1 MNLSKFNK
9 SVTLNQTLSKH
20 NWFNVGGNAEILF
33 VPEDIKDLIG
43 LLKSK
48 PKKYEIYPIG
58 AGSNILVSDKGIKG
72 ITLITKK
79 LNQISIDNFGVIT
92 AQAGAVDADVARFA
106 RDQER
111 TGLEFLVGIPGTI
124 GGGIKMNSGAFGAE
138 FKDILIDVKAIN
150 NLGEIKTFS
159 NKELQMGYRK
169 IGLSKEW
176 IFYEARF
183 KSSKDSKDKITTKMN
198 LGEIKTFSNKELQM
212 GYRKIG
218 LSKEWI
224 FYEARFKSS
233 KDSKDKITT
242 KMRRII
248 HLRKEAQPTAVKTG
262 GSTFKNP
269 INKKAWKLID
279 EAGCRGLQ
287 NGDAMISEKHCNF
300 IINLKKST
308 SQEIEE
314 LAQMVQDKV
323 FEKSGIRLDWE
334 IQRVGIK

>member
-9 SVTLNQTLSKH
+9 SVTLNQTLSNH

-33 VPEDIKDLIG
+33 VPEDIKDLVG

-48 PKKYEIYPIG
+48 PKRYEIYPIG

-183 KSSKDSKDKITTKMN
+183 KSSKDSKDKITTKM
-198 LGEIKTFSNKELQM
+198 
-212 GYRKIG
+212 
-218 LSKEWI
+218 
-224 FYEARFKSS
+224 
-233 KDSKDKITT
+233 
-242 KMRRII
+242 RRII

>member
-150 NLGEIKTFS
+150 NLGEINTFS

-176 IFYEARF
+176 VFYEARF
-183 KSSKDSKDKITTKMN
+183 KSSK
-198 LGEIKTFSNKELQM
+198 G
-212 GYRKIG
+212 
-218 LSKEWI
+218 
-224 FYEARFKSS
+224 
-233 KDSKDKITT
+233 SKDKITT
-242 KMRRII
+242 KMRKII

-269 INKKAWKLID
+269 VNKKAWKLID

-287 NGDAMISEKHCNF
+287 NGDAMISKKHCNF

-314 LAQMVQDKV
+314 LAQTVQDKV
-323 FEKSGIRLDWE
+323 FQKSGIRLDWE

>member
-1 MNLSKFNK
+1 MNLNKFNK

-20 NWFNVGGNAEILF
+20 TWFNVGGNAEILF
-33 VPEDIKDLIG
+33 VPEDVKDLFN
-43 LLKSK
+43 LFKSK
-48 PKKYEIYPIG
+48 PREYEVYPIG

-79 LNQISIDNFGVIT
+79 LNQIRIDNLGVIT
-92 AQAGAVDADVARFA
+92 AQAGAADADVARFA

-111 TGLEFLVGIPGTI
+111 TGLEFLIGIPGTI

-150 NLGEIKTFS
+150 NLGEINTFS

-176 IFYEARF
+176 VFYEARF
-183 KSSKDSKDKITTKMN
+183 KSSK
-198 LGEIKTFSNKELQM
+198 G
-212 GYRKIG
+212 
-218 LSKEWI
+218 
-224 FYEARFKSS
+224 
-233 KDSKDKITT
+233 SKDKITT
-242 KMRRII
+242 KMRKII

-269 INKKAWKLID
+269 VNKKAWKLID

>member
-183 KSSKDSKDKITTKMN
+183 KSSKDSKDKITTKM
-198 LGEIKTFSNKELQM
+198 
-212 GYRKIG
+212 
-218 LSKEWI
+218 
-224 FYEARFKSS
+224 
-233 KDSKDKITT
+233 
-242 KMRRII
+242 RRII

-300 IINLKKST
+300 IINHKKST

>member
-9 SVTLNQTLSKH
+9 SVMLNQTLSKH

-33 VPEDIKDLIG
+33 VPEDIKDLIS

-183 KSSKDSKDKITTKMN
+183 KSSKDSKDKITTKM
-198 LGEIKTFSNKELQM
+198 
-212 GYRKIG
+212 
-218 LSKEWI
+218 
-224 FYEARFKSS
+224 
-233 KDSKDKITT
+233 
-242 KMRRII
+242 RRII

>member
-9 SVTLNQTLSKH
+9 SVTLNQTLSKY

-159 NKELQMGYRK
+159 NR
-169 IGLSKEW
+169 
-176 IFYEARF
+176 
-183 KSSKDSKDKITTKMN
+183 
-198 LGEIKTFSNKELQM
+198 ELQM

-242 KMRRII
+242 KMREII

>member
-183 KSSKDSKDKITTKMN
+183 KSSKDSKDKITTKM
-198 LGEIKTFSNKELQM
+198 
-212 GYRKIG
+212 
-218 LSKEWI
+218 
-224 FYEARFKSS
+224 
-233 KDSKDKITT
+233 
-242 KMRRII
+242 RRII
-248 HLRKEAQPTAVKTG
+248 HLRKEAQPTAVKIG

>member
-1 MNLSKFNK
+1 MKLSKFNK

-150 NLGEIKTFS
+150 NF
-159 NKELQMGYRK
+159 
-169 IGLSKEW
+169 
-176 IFYEARF
+176 
-183 KSSKDSKDKITTKMN
+183 
-198 LGEIKTFSNKELQM
+198 GEIKTFSNKELQM

>member
-183 KSSKDSKDKITTKMN
+183 KSSKDSKDKITTKM
-198 LGEIKTFSNKELQM
+198 
-212 GYRKIG
+212 
-218 LSKEWI
+218 
-224 FYEARFKSS
+224 
-233 KDSKDKITT
+233 
-242 KMRRII
+242 RRII

-314 LAQMVQDKV
+314 LAQTVQDKV
-323 FEKSGIRLDWE
+323 FQKSGIRLDWE

>member
-9 SVTLNQTLSKH
+9 SVTLNQTLSKY

-183 KSSKDSKDKITTKMN
+183 KSSKDSKDKITTKM
-198 LGEIKTFSNKELQM
+198 
-212 GYRKIG
+212 
-218 LSKEWI
+218 
-224 FYEARFKSS
+224 
-233 KDSKDKITT
+233 
-242 KMRRII
+242 RRII

>member
-1 MNLSKFNK
+1 MNLNKFNK

-20 NWFNVGGNAEILF
+20 TWFNVGGNAEILF
-33 VPEDIKDLIG
+33 VPEDIKDLIN

-150 NLGEIKTFS
+150 NLGEI
-159 NKELQMGYRK
+159 N
-169 IGLSKEW
+169 
-176 IFYEARF
+176 
-183 KSSKDSKDKITTKMN
+183 
-198 LGEIKTFSNKELQM
+198 TFSNKELQM

-314 LAQMVQDKV
+314 LAQTVQDKV
-323 FEKSGIRLDWE
+323 FQKSGIRLDWE

>member
-183 KSSKDSKDKITTKMN
+183 KSSKDSKDKITTKMR
-198 LGEIKTFSNKELQM
+198 E
-212 GYRKIG
+212 
-218 LSKEWI
+218 
-224 FYEARFKSS
+224 
-233 KDSKDKITT
+233 
-242 KMRRII
+242 II

>member
-20 NWFNVGGNAEILF
+20 TWFDVGGNAEILF

-106 RDQER
+106 RNQER

-124 GGGIKMNSGAFGAE
+124 GGGIKMNSGAFGTE

-150 NLGEIKTFS
+150 
-159 NKELQMGYRK
+159 
-169 IGLSKEW
+169 
-176 IFYEARF
+176 
-183 KSSKDSKDKITTKMN
+183 N

-269 INKKAWKLID
+269 FNKKAWKLID

-287 NGDAMISEKHCNF
+287 NGDAMISKKHCNF

>member
-9 SVTLNQTLSKH
+9 SVTLNQTLSKY

-111 TGLEFLVGIPGTI
+111 TGLEFLIGIPGTI

-138 FKDILIDVKAIN
+138 FKDVLIDVKAIN
-150 NLGEIKTFS
+150 NLGEINTFS

-183 KSSKDSKDKITTKMN
+183 KSSKDSK
-198 LGEIKTFSNKELQM
+198 E
-212 GYRKIG
+212 
-218 LSKEWI
+218 
-224 FYEARFKSS
+224 
-233 KDSKDKITT
+233 KITT
-242 KMRRII
+242 KMREII

-287 NGDAMISEKHCNF
+287 NGDAMISKKHCNF

>member
-1 MNLSKFNK
+1 MNLNKFNK

-20 NWFNVGGNAEILF
+20 TWFNVGGNAEILF
-33 VPEDIKDLIG
+33 VPEDVKDIFNLF
-43 LLKSK
+43 KSK
-48 PKKYEIYPIG
+48 PREYEVYPIG

-92 AQAGAVDADVARFA
+92 AQAGAADADVARFA

-111 TGLEFLVGIPGTI
+111 TGLEFLIGIPGTI

-176 IFYEARF
+176 VFYEARF
-183 KSSKDSKDKITTKMN
+183 KSSK
-198 LGEIKTFSNKELQM
+198 G
-212 GYRKIG
+212 
-218 LSKEWI
+218 
-224 FYEARFKSS
+224 
-233 KDSKDKITT
+233 SKDKITT
-242 KMRRII
+242 KMRKII

-269 INKKAWKLID
+269 VNKKAWKLID

-314 LAQMVQDKV
+314 LAQTVQDKV
-323 FEKSGIRLDWE
+323 FQKSGIRLDWE